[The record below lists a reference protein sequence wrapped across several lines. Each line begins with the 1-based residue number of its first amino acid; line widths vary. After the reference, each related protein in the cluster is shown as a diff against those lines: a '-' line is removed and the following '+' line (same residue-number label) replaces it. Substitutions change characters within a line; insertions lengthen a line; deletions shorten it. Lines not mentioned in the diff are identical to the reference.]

1 MAPEE
6 NKEINAIIRMM
17 IYLKHE
23 LIRNNLVDESKHIER
38 ALKSVEEKSELFQ
51 ENYDSNPDDY

>member
-1 MAPEE
+1 MASEE

-23 LIRNNLVDESKHIER
+23 LIRNNLIEESKHIER
-38 ALKSVEEKSELFQ
+38 ALKSIEEKSDLIQ
-51 ENYDSNPDDY
+51 ENYESDIDGY